1 MKKPSRP
8 VLETETSEGWSLS
21 LSLSPPPPHAPA
33 HTRHMHTRG
42 QFPFITW
49 EAPSLLP
56 FPGPSK
62 LAVNCSGLLSASNR
76 ASSWTTSAPASF
88 HFCRTE
94 TASPARVQGSHLCR
108 VHHLLQNGLHR
119 SSHSFPLSL
128 PHPTFTLPPPYL
140 PFSLSLF
147 ICFSFFISS
156 LCVLD
161 TWGRAGWVATRN
173 HEALSFL

>member
-21 LSLSPPPPHAPA
+21 LSLCLPPPPTHAPA

-128 PHPTFTLPPPYL
+128 PHPTFTLPPPL
-140 PFSLSLF
+140 ISHSLFLSSSVSLS
-147 ICFSFFISS
+147 
-156 LCVLD
+156 
-161 TWGRAGWVATRN
+161 
-173 HEALSFL
+173 SFLHYVFWIPGAERGGLQQEIMKH